1 MLLKTAEEL
10 TPYLAWLVFTEGI
23 LSFISP
29 CIFPMLPVYL
39 MYLGGN
45 AEDKK
50 NNNKRLLLNTL
61 GFIAG
66 FTTVFVILGA
76 TASALG
82 QLLREYQELLQRAS
96 GIIMIIFGL
105 HFMGVLKLKL
115 LNRTSTRSVNTHNL
129 KFFTSM
135 IFGFAFSFGWTP
147 CLGPFLG
154 SALLLASQ
162 TGTLYQGV
170 FLLLLFSLG
179 LGIPFLIMT
188 MLFPHLKILNSFIR
202 KHMETIKK
210 ISAALLI
217 LIGLLLALDLF
228 GYYQGLFS

>member
-10 TPYLAWLVFTEGI
+10 TPYLAWLVFSEGI
-23 LSFISP
+23 LSFVSP

-39 MYLGGN
+39 LYLGGN
-45 AEDKK
+45 AEEKK
-50 NNNKRLLLNTL
+50 NNKRLLVNTL

-76 TASALG
+76 TASAIG
-82 QLLREYQELLQRAS
+82 QLLRDYQELLQRGS

-105 HFMGVLKLKL
+105 HFMGVLKLQV

-129 KFFTSM
+129 NFFTSM

-162 TGTLYQGV
+162 TATLFQGV

-179 LGIPFLIMT
+179 LGIPFLVMT
-188 MLFPHLKILNSFIR
+188 MLFSRLKRLNGFIR
-202 KHMETIKK
+202 RHMEMIKK
-210 ISAALLI
+210 VSAVLLI

>member
-45 AEDKK
+45 AEEKK
-50 NNNKRLLLNTL
+50 NNKRLLLNTL

-66 FTTVFVILGA
+66 FTTVFVVLGA
-76 TASALG
+76 TASAIG
-82 QLLREYQELLQRAS
+82 QLLREYQELLQRVS

-115 LNRTSTRSVNTHNL
+115 LNRTSIRSVNTHNL

-135 IFGFAFSFGWTP
+135 IFGLAFSFGWTP

-162 TGTLYQGV
+162 TATLYEGV
-170 FLLLLFSLG
+170 LLLLLFSLG
-179 LGIPFLIMT
+179 LGIPFLVMT
-188 MLFPHLKILNSFIR
+188 MLFPRLKFLNDFIR
-202 KHMETIKK
+202 KHMETVKK
-210 ISAALLI
+210 VSGVLLI

-228 GYYQGLFS
+228 GYYQGIFS

>member
-10 TPYLAWLVFTEGI
+10 TPYLAWLIFTEGI

-115 LNRTSTRSVNTHNL
+115 LNRTSMRSVNTHNL

-162 TGTLYQGV
+162 TATLYQGV

-188 MLFPHLKILNSFIR
+188 MLFRHLKILNSFIR

-210 ISAALLI
+210 ISATLLI

>member
-45 AEDKK
+45 AEEKK
-50 NNNKRLLLNTL
+50 NNKRLFLNTL

-76 TASALG
+76 TASAIG
-82 QLLREYQELLQRAS
+82 QLLREYQELLQRVS

-162 TGTLYQGV
+162 TATLYEGV
-170 FLLLLFSLG
+170 LLLLLFSLG
-179 LGIPFLIMT
+179 LGIPFLVMT
-188 MLFPHLKILNSFIR
+188 MLFPRLKFLNYFIR
-202 KHMETIKK
+202 KHMETVKK
-210 ISAALLI
+210 VSGVLLI

-228 GYYQGLFS
+228 GYYQGIFS

>member
-45 AEDKK
+45 AEEKK
-50 NNNKRLLLNTL
+50 NNKRLLLNTL

-66 FTTVFVILGA
+66 FTTVFVVLGA
-76 TASALG
+76 TASAIG
-82 QLLREYQELLQRAS
+82 QLLREYQELLQRVS

-115 LNRTSTRSVNTHNL
+115 LNRTSIRSVNTHNL

-135 IFGFAFSFGWTP
+135 IFGLAFSFGWTP

-162 TGTLYQGV
+162 TATLYEGV
-170 FLLLLFSLG
+170 LLLFSLG
-179 LGIPFLIMT
+179 LGIPFLVMT
-188 MLFPHLKILNSFIR
+188 MLFPRLKFLNDFIR
-202 KHMETIKK
+202 KHMETVKK
-210 ISAALLI
+210 VSGVLLI

-228 GYYQGLFS
+228 GYYQGIFS

>member
-50 NNNKRLLLNTL
+50 NNKRLLLNTL

-66 FTTVFVILGA
+66 FTAVFVILGA

-82 QLLREYQELLQRAS
+82 QLLREYQELLQRVS

-115 LNRTSTRSVNTHNL
+115 LNRTSTRNVNTHNL

-162 TGTLYQGV
+162 TATLYQGV

-188 MLFPHLKILNSFIR
+188 MLFPHLKHLNSFIR